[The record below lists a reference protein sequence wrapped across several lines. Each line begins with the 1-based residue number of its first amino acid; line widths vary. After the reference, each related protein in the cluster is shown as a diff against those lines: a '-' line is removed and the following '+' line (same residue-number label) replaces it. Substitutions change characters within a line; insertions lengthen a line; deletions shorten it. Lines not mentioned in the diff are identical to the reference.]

1 MRREPIFNV
10 PASVL
15 VALGLLAGAHAL
27 LWLLPDK
34 QALRATLILAF
45 IPARYAE
52 FGADLP
58 GGIPA
63 AIASF
68 FTYALVHADL
78 AHLLVNAA
86 WLLAFGSAVAMRIGG
101 LRFMVFSAVCSACGA
116 LAFLVLEWGAMVP
129 VVGASG
135 AVSGLMAAAFRFL
148 FTVTDERTAHAL
160 RHAPRSVPL
169 MSVSAMLTDRRVL
182 IFIAVWIFINFFMAA
197 VAPAIMATGGGIAWQ
212 VHLGG
217 FAAGLL
223 GFGFFD
229 PGPPATAPTI
239 H

>member
-15 VALGLLAGAHAL
+15 AILGSLAGVHAL
-27 LWLLPDK
+27 LWLLPERE
-34 QALRATLILAF
+34 AVHATLALAF
-45 IPARYAE
+45 IPARYTAI
-52 FGADLP
+52 GADMP
-58 GGIPA
+58 GGVLA
-63 AIASF
+63 AATSF
-68 FTYALVHADL
+68 STYTLVHADL
-78 AHLLVNAA
+78 THLLINAA
-86 WLLAFGSAVAMRIGG
+86 WLLAFGSAVAMRIGAW
-101 LRFMVFSAVCSACGA
+101 RFLLFSAICGACGA
-116 LAFLVLEWGAMVP
+116 LMFLVLEWGAVVP

-148 FTVTDERTAHAL
+148 FTVKDERTAEVL

-182 IFIAVWIFINFFMAA
+182 IVIAVWIVINFVMAA

-217 FAAGLL
+217 FIAGLL

-229 PGPPATAPTI
+229 AAPRTAEQPI
-239 H
+239 N

>member
-15 VALGLLAGAHAL
+15 AALGLLASVHAL
-27 LWLLPDK
+27 LALLPERE
-34 QALRATLILAF
+34 AVRATLALAF
-45 IPARYAE
+45 IPARYTE
-52 FGADLP
+52 VGADLP
-58 GGIPA
+58 GGLPA
-63 AIASF
+63 AATSF
-68 FTYALVHADL
+68 LSYALVHADL
-78 AHLLVNAA
+78 THLLVNAA

-101 LRFMVFSAVCSACGA
+101 WRFVLFSAVCAGCGA
-116 LAFLVLEWGAMVP
+116 LTFLVLEWGAAVP

-148 FTVTDERTAHAL
+148 FAVTDERGAEAL
-160 RHAPRSVPL
+160 RYSPRSVPL
-169 MSVSAMLTDRRVL
+169 MSVPAMLTNRRVL
-182 IFIAVWIFINFFMAA
+182 TVIVVWIVLNFVMAA
-197 VAPAIMATGGGIAWQ
+197 VAPAVMSTGGIAWQ

-229 PGPPATAPTI
+229 PVQRTI
-239 H
+239 EEPIN